1 MRFKKSLVEVTP
13 DEGYDDSLLMHI
25 NNALAGKDMRA
36 ERIIGKTQAF
46 SLEGIPDG
54 WEPVRVGRPVCS
66 AKAFEYETVKAL
78 CPQEI
83 AAIESHAEFESW
95 GNLAESL
102 LAETTEEQTNVL
114 VGNLLT
120 AFNKATEVDGKGL
133 TLSFTCYNKDNGGIY
148 DKTCSH
154 DDCIFEVQ
162 GTLQLTPA
170 GEKFEDK
177 TQDVS
182 YAAFM

>member
-1 MRFKKSLVEVTP
+1 MGM
-13 DEGYDDSLLMHI
+13 GY
-25 NNALAGKDMRA
+25 AA
-36 ERIIGKTQAF
+36 
-46 SLEGIPDG
+46 
-54 WEPVRVGRPVCS
+54 CS

-83 AAIESHAEFESW
+83 AAIENHAEFESW

-114 VGNLLT
+114 VGNLLA

-133 TLSFTCYNKDNGGIY
+133 TLSFTCYNKDNGGSY
-148 DKTCSH
+148 DETRSH
-154 DDCIFEVQ
+154 DGCIFEVH

-170 GEKFEDK
+170 GEKFKDK